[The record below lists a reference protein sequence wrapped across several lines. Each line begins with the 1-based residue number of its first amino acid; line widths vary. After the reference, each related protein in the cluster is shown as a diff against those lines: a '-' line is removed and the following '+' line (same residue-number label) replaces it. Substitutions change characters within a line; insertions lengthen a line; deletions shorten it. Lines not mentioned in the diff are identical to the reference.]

1 LRHCRVL
8 FAPSGHNLRLS
19 CEILDHPDR
28 IGRNGEEG
36 AAADEDLTGL
46 RQPAVVS
53 PAASFLTRDPE
64 SCRDEPRG
72 QRSPGNPRQG
82 LRQIVEFTF
91 DQICRDL
98 GCASQLQK
106 FRAPAAGA
114 VCENARRIQRCASSA
129 RRRKPRCVSKQR
141 ANEMHRW
148 SPPSCGKGLGRSAL
162 TRWVWD
168 LGRSGGRGIGGR
180 R

>member
-1 LRHCRVL
+1 MRMVVRPG
-8 FAPSGHNLRLS
+8 FAPLPRLVRAKRSKFWLS

-46 RQPAVVS
+46 RQAAVLS
-53 PAASFLTRDPE
+53 PAGPFLTRDPQ

-98 GCASQLQK
+98 GCAPQLQK
-106 FRAPAAGA
+106 FRAPVAGA
-114 VCENARRIQRCASSA
+114 VCENATYTAVCFFCAQA
-129 RRRKPRCVSKQR
+129 Q
-141 ANEMHRW
+141 AEMRVEAT
-148 SPPSCGKGLGRSAL
+148 CK
-162 TRWVWD
+162 
-168 LGRSGGRGIGGR
+168 
-180 R
+180 